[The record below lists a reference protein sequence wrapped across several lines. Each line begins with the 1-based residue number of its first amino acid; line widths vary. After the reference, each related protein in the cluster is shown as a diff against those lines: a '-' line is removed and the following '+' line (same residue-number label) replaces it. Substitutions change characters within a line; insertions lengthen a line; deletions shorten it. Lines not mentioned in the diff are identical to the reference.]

1 MLVSAGGGM
10 QTPNTTVKPIESDKV
25 TQYLND
31 QKNPEQHMKLTGD
44 VPEIIEGEIENIATR
59 LSGQKAPGFRRDTSS
74 DYARMQ
80 AASWAADMYDICG
93 GDGEGNA
100 YLGDGLSITPD
111 GQITDD

>member
-1 MLVSAGGGM
+1 MNLSGA
-10 QTPNTTVKPIESDKV
+10 I
-25 TQYLND
+25 
-31 QKNPEQHMKLTGD
+31 
-44 VPEIIEGEIENIATR
+44 PEIVKSEIKDIPTR
-59 LSGQKAPGFRRDTSS
+59 LPSQKAPGFRREPIS

-93 GDGEGNA
+93 GDGERNA

>member
-1 MLVSAGGGM
+1 M
-10 QTPNTTVKPIESDKV
+10 TKN
-25 TQYLND
+25 LND
-31 QKNPEQHMKLTGD
+31 QKNPDQQTKLSG
-44 VPEIIEGEIENIATR
+44 VIPEIVKNGIEDISTG
-59 LSGQKAPGFRRDTSS
+59 LPSQKAPGFRREPIS

>member
-1 MLVSAGGGM
+1 MLVSAGSGM
-10 QTPNTTVKPIESDKV
+10 QTPNTTVKPIESEKM
-25 TQYLND
+25 TNHLNV
-31 QKNPEQHMKLTGD
+31 QKNPEQQMTLAGD
-44 VPEIIEGEIENIATR
+44 VPEIVKNEVENIETR
-59 LSGQKAPGFRRDTSS
+59 LPGQKTPGFRRDSAS

-100 YLGDGLSITPD
+100 YLGDGLSITSD

>member
-1 MLVSAGGGM
+1 M
-10 QTPNTTVKPIESDKV
+10 QTENTTVKPIESNKV
-25 TQYLND
+25 TKYLND
-31 QKNPEQHMKLTGD
+31 QKNTEQQMELPGD
-44 VPEIIEGEIENIATR
+44 APEIVKNEIENIATR
-59 LSGQKAPGFRRDTSS
+59 LPSQKVPGFRRDSAP